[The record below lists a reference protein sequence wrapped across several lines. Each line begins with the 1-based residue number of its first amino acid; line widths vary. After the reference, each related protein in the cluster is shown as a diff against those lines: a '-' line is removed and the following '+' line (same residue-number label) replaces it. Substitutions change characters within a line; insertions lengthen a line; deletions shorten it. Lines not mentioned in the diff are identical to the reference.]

1 MVSNVI
7 TIMIVVL
14 LAATQ
19 GPILL
24 VARNVDVVI
33 FMINI
38 MIMITIIF
46 MLTVVIGDMGL
57 S

>member
-7 TIMIVVL
+7 TIMIVVF

-24 VARNVDVVI
+24 IARNVDVVI

-38 MIMITIIF
+38 MIMIIF
-46 MLTVVIGDMGL
+46 MLTIVIGDMGL
-57 S
+57 P

>member
-38 MIMITIIF
+38 MIVIMIIF